1 MPSIEEILSEDIVIE
16 FKDRKTKTPIKYNQR
31 PMNDLAGIRA
41 SLEYD
46 IRTLILLEALAKNDS
61 TYDMKELFAEHNVN
75 DVALGNTMAETIKNI
90 RKRRESKEQQL
101 KQYCE
106 LYNTGSVMLDA
117 KKNTSLQ
124 ANTTTSPETG
134 NLNAL
139 HDHKWKVNHAIVSV
153 AAHSTISKPQVRQNP
168 APAPLPKPSSSFF
181 ISFPSRP
188 VPAIAV
194 LKFFNILS
202 KKAAM
207 TKKET
212 GADINPPQP
221 QR

>member
-61 TYDMKELFAEHNVN
+61 TYDMKELFAEHYVN

-90 RKRRESKEQQL
+90 QKRKESKQQHL
-101 KQYCE
+101 KQHCE
-106 LYNTGSVMLDA
+106 WYQTQLAILDTP
-117 KKNTSLQ
+117 KSTNLQ
-124 ANTTTSPETG
+124 AGTTTSSNSG
-134 NLNAL
+134 NLNTL
-139 HDHKWKVNHAIVSV
+139 HDHKWKISHAIVSV
-153 AAHSTISKPQVRQNP
+153 AAHSTASPPQVRPTP
-168 APAPLPKPSSSFF
+168 APAPLPKPSSSF

-194 LKFFNILS
+194 LKFFNTLS

-207 TKKET
+207 SKKET
-212 GADINPPQP
+212 GADVNPPQP